1 MSASS
6 PEQPPLKDT
15 GSTQTN
21 YGRIARVYELGAY
34 LGSGGQIQ
42 ISKKHHLGLLKKP
55 SKILYPGAGIGIEV
69 AEAAKAGHD
78 VTIVEL
84 NPTMLQVA
92 KEYFQEQGV
101 LDRVTCIQGSIL
113 DHKGEYDVVVAN
125 YFLCVFDPEMMR
137 TMFRHLTS
145 LVKKD
150 GMLCLSG
157 YAPLQGSFFHKSLQW
172 ANHAY
177 ANIFCVLVMNNAR
190 HPIYDY
196 EPLFDEMGVTKEYT
210 HDFRHFGSFGP
221 RFHRMWAVRKK

>member
-1 MSASS
+1 MLAQQSN
-6 PEQPPLKDT
+6 QPSENDKAAT
-15 GSTQTN
+15 GTN
-21 YGRIARVYELGAY
+21 YGRIAKVYELGAY
-34 LGSGGQIQ
+34 LGSNGQIQ
-42 ISKKHHLGLLKKP
+42 ISKKHHLSLLKKP
-55 SKILYPGAGIGIEV
+55 SRILYPGAGIGIEV

-84 NPTMLQVA
+84 NLGMLQAA
-92 KEYFQEQGV
+92 KVYFQEQGV
-101 LDRVTCIQGSIL
+101 LDRVTCIHGSIL
-113 DHKGEYDVVVAN
+113 DHHGEYDVVVAN

-137 TMFRHLTS
+137 TMFRHLTT
-145 LVKKD
+145 LVKKE

-157 YAPLQGSFFHKSLQW
+157 YGPLQGSIVHKAVQW
-172 ANHAY
+172 ANHEY

-196 EPLFDEMGVTKEYT
+196 EPLFAEMGVTKEYV